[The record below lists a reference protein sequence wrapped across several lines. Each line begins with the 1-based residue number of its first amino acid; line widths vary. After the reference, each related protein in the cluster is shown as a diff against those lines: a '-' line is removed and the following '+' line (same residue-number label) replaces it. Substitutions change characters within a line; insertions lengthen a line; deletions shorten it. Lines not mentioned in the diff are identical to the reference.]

1 MYSLNA
7 TSGNNNGIRI
17 QRVFIGTPRN
27 TTYAEVN
34 SDKNVLFE
42 HVSAGMYF
50 HSTLRGVNSNAAAS
64 LESQYKNVQTVNSV
78 TGQASVY
85 GTHFHHHFLGTDFGR
100 WLITFNEPTEATAS
114 QFTMVSG
121 VAKFNSS
128 GGLLMATI
136 GNQCIWE
143 DPIFR
148 IGTTGFVNTAPVMS
162 GGTIGNYLLE
172 YQIDLGSGFSGWAT
186 MNGTNL
192 SAHVVDP
199 AIGYKL
205 KTRITTTTTNTT
217 AITYLRITTTT
228 TAAAQSEN
236 LYPLDT
242 ISLTVTGLV
251 AGSDVVIYA
260 AGTTTILDSVD
271 SFAGT
276 SWSYIYE
283 TPQPIDIGVILPGYV
298 LYYIRNYTL
307 GLTDASV
314 PVSQTPDRNYRP

>member
-1 MYSLNA
+1 MNRLFH
-7 TSGNNNGIRI
+7 TGGNNNGVKI
-17 QRVFIGTPRN
+17 QQVYSDNILSALW
-27 TTYAEVN
+27 AEVN
-34 SDKNVLFE
+34 SDRNVIME
-42 HVSAGMYF
+42 HVSAGMYW
-50 HSTLRGVNSNAAAS
+50 HSTSRALNSAAATS
-64 LESQYKNVQTVNSV
+64 LGAQYKNVQQVNSV
-78 TGQASVY
+78 SGQPSVY
-85 GTHFHHHFLGTDFGR
+85 GTHFHHHFLGSNFGR

-128 GGLLMATI
+128 GGLVMPTI

-205 KTRITTTTTNTT
+205 KVRITTTTTNTA
-217 AITYLRITTTT
+217 AITYLRISTTT

-242 ISLTVTGLV
+242 ATVSVNGLVTGSRVV
-251 AGSDVVIYA
+251 AKKVSDNTVLANVVESSGTA
-260 AGTTTILDSVD
+260 AFSTEYVGAVNLEARCASSPPYYIPWFTQVTTISGATVSATALQQLD
-271 SFAGT
+271 
-276 SWSYIYE
+276 
-283 TPQPIDIGVILPGYV
+283 
-298 LYYIRNYTL
+298 
-307 GLTDASV
+307 
-314 PVSQTPDRNYRP
+314 